1 MRTIVLGQTGLP
13 AMNQRVKIEVRGIVQ
28 GVGFRPYIYRLAQR
42 FHLTGNIL
50 NSESGV
56 SIEVQG
62 FTSDI
67 DAFLRTLPA
76 EAPRLAQL
84 HEMSTSLLHLRAETG
99 FLILQSTRAS
109 TANTF
114 ISPDI
119 ATCPD
124 CATELL
130 DPSDRRHL
138 YPFINCTNCGP
149 RFTIVRSVPY
159 DRAQTSMAA
168 FRMCP
173 TCQAEYDDPLNRRFH
188 AQPNACW
195 DCGPQLTL
203 VDRTNTPH
211 PGNPLAEAIR
221 LLQQGSILAIKG
233 LGGFHLA
240 VDARQTNAM
249 LELRRR
255 KKRGEKPFAIM
266 VRDTAA
272 ASELCLL
279 TPQDIASL
287 ESIQRPIVLIPKRTA
302 AFDHLAPDTN
312 HLGLFLPYT
321 PLHHLLFANTGLTA
335 LVMTSANLSEE
346 PIAIDNR
353 EALTRLSSIADFFL
367 LHNRDI
373 LLRCDDSVVQNLPT
387 RTQFIRRSRGF
398 VPAPIQLRES
408 VPPILAVGGELK
420 NTVCL
425 SRGNYAFLGQHI
437 GDLENLA
444 AYDFFQESI
453 HHLQQILEVHPTTI
467 AHDLH
472 PGYISTQ
479 WARRQPDT
487 HLIGVQ
493 HHHAHIASCMAENHL
508 TGKVIGI
515 ALDGTGYGTDGAA
528 WGGEILVADLQTCDR
543 AAHLAYTPMPGNAQ
557 AIHEPWRMAV
567 SHLIQTFGDTWRD
580 HLPPS
585 FLSIL
590 PQPALRLVA
599 QMLHTQTNSPLTSSC
614 GRLFDA
620 VAALALQR
628 LTVSYEAQAAIALE
642 ACCDPRTN
650 LGAYPFALIEA
661 PCLQI
666 DTRPLFAAI
675 TQDLRQAIPP
685 STISRRFH
693 DGLADILTA
702 ATLRIAQ
709 RTSLNRVCLSGGV
722 FLNAVLSTALE
733 SRLTNAG
740 CVVFTHAQVPP
751 GDGGLSLGQLAIAAN
766 QP

>member
-1 MRTIVLGQTGLP
+1 
-13 AMNQRVKIEVRGIVQ
+13 MNQRVKIEVRGIVQ

-42 FHLTGNIL
+42 FHLTGSIL

-62 FTSDI
+62 PTSNV

-76 EAPRLAQL
+76 EAPPLAQL
-84 HEMSTSLLHLRAETG
+84 HEINTSLLHLREESG
-99 FLILQSTRAS
+99 FLILQSARS
-109 TANTF
+109 HTANTF

-124 CATELL
+124 CVAELL
-130 DPSDRRHL
+130 HPSDRRHL

-173 TCQAEYDDPLNRRFH
+173 ACQAEYYDPLNRRFH

-203 VDRTNTPH
+203 VDGNGFPH
-211 PGNPLAEAIR
+211 PGNPLTETIR
-221 LLQQGSILAIKG
+221 LLHQGRILAIKG

-240 VDARQTNAM
+240 VDAHQPDAVR
-249 LELRRR
+249 ELRRR
-255 KKRGEKPFAIM
+255 KARGEKPLAIM
-266 VRDTAA
+266 VRDISA

-287 ESIQRPIVLIPKRTA
+287 ESIQRPIVLLPKRTP

-353 EALTRLSSIADFFL
+353 EALNRLSSIADFFL

-387 RTQFIRRSRGF
+387 RTQFVRRSRGF
-398 VPAPIQLRES
+398 VPSPIQLRES
-408 VPPILAVGGELK
+408 VPSILAVGGELK
-420 NTVCL
+420 NTVCI

-453 HHLQQILEVHPTTI
+453 HHLQQILEVQPNTI
-467 AHDLH
+467 AYDLH
-472 PGYISTQ
+472 PGYLSTQ
-479 WARRQPDT
+479 WARAQPNAN
-487 HLIGVQ
+487 LIGVQ

-508 TGKVIGI
+508 TGSVLGI
-515 ALDGTGYGTDGAA
+515 ALDGTGYGTDSAA
-528 WGGEILVADLQTCDR
+528 WGGEILVANLQTFHR
-543 AAHLAYTPMPGNAQ
+543 AAHLAYAPLPGNAQ

-567 SHLIQTFGDTWRD
+567 SHLIQTFGDDWRS
-580 HLPPS
+580 HLPPA
-585 FLSIL
+585 LLATL
-590 PQPALRLVA
+590 PQPALRLVE

-628 LTVSYEAQAAIALE
+628 LTVTYEAQAAIALE

-650 LGAYPFALIEA
+650 LGAYPFALIDG
-661 PCLQI
+661 PILQI

-675 TQDLRQAIPP
+675 TDDLSQAVPASI
-685 STISRRFH
+685 ISRRFH
-693 DGLADILTA
+693 NGLADILTA

-709 RTSLNRVCLSGGV
+709 RTGLDRVCLSGGV
-722 FLNAVLSTALE
+722 FLNTTLSTALE
-733 SRLTNAG
+733 SRLINAG
-740 CVVFTHAQVPP
+740 CTVFTHTQVPP
-751 GDGGLSLGQLAIAAN
+751 GDGGLSLGQLVIAADHGSKL
-766 QP
+766 